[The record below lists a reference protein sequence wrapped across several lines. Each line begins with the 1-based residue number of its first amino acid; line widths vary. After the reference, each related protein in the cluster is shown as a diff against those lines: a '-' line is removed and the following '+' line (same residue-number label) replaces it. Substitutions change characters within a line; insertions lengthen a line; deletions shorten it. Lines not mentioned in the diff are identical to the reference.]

1 MANREHPEK
10 LKTELTSRQTE
21 ILQLLAEG
29 KSPKEIA
36 AILDI
41 STRTVEFHK
50 YRIMQAIGAR
60 TTAEL
65 TRYAIAH
72 GIIQSS

>member
-1 MANREHPEK
+1 VPGS
-10 LKTELTSRQTE
+10 LTNQWSKWKRE

-29 KSPKEIA
+29 KTAKEIA

-50 YRIMQAIGAR
+50 YEIMQATGIHNS
-60 TTAEL
+60 AEL
-65 TRYAIAH
+65 VHFAVKH
-72 GIIQSS
+72 GIVQI